1 MSDTDKVCDKA
12 YDKAIENLIDI
23 HVALDECR
31 FAQNELPDFRV
42 DTVRLPSVRDDVVL
56 FRISATNL
64 GSEPVRPT
72 AIDLK
77 IDGDAVPGIEA
88 DAWRFYKEG
97 LTVVGVAGS
106 RRSGDCDFELD
117 PNFLPLTVSDPAA
130 YRWDR
135 PGRFLAEQVGV
146 VQDERTGEALLAGL
160 VTSTVALGRIA
171 LDAGAPEGASLRIVL
186 DVAGLQIP
194 PGETV
199 VLETLMLARGRDV
212 ERLLED
218 YADELGARMGAL
230 NAGRVPRGW
239 CSYYQY
245 YGHETEDDILENAR
259 FLAAHRED
267 LPAEVIQIDDGWQA
281 ARGHWLESHAGK
293 FPHGMA
299 WLAAQIRELGFTPGI
314 WVAPFLVSESAPI
327 HRDHPEWLLRD
338 RNGVL
343 LAMGDNHFLD
353 PTHPEALAWLKE
365 VFQTLREWGYA
376 YFKLDFLFVGTHHG
390 ARYHA
395 DGVTRVQAYRGALAA
410 IREAVGAAS
419 FILGGT
425 SLIGPNVGLVDGC
438 RISTDVT
445 PFWGLPGRTPESPA
459 IANVCRNIVNR
470 GYQHRRL
477 WINDPDCLI
486 VREAHGR
493 AKYAHIPSLTLAETR
508 MLASAMILSGGALFL
523 GDRLA
528 PIPTARLAI
537 LETVWKL
544 ANGRAAR
551 PLDRMAET
559 VPRLWLREGEGTEAD
574 PHLLGVFN
582 WDEASRDVPINWDA
596 LGLGPGD
603 WACADVWNGGTPT
616 AERGAGRVA
625 LPPRS
630 CRLFRIAAASREAK
644 EIR

>member
-299 WLAAQIRELGFTPGI
+299 WLAARRKPPRRRCPCPTPGSTTI
-314 WVAPFLVSESAPI
+314 PNCWRPSTVTTRRRLWRTSMTTATPPGRSTWPAPIPRMRIRCCAAPCSSKVASSEFSGSPTLAMRASTRSRARPRLTMPPGDPPTAPRASSESAWRCRNNTLLTF
-327 HRDHPEWLLRD
+327 HRSRTAETTR
-338 RNGVL
+338 R
-343 LAMGDNHFLD
+343 LD
-353 PTHPEALAWLKE
+353 PQRS
-365 VFQTLREWGYA
+365 VR
-376 YFKLDFLFVGTHHG
+376 
-390 ARYHA
+390 
-395 DGVTRVQAYRGALAA
+395 
-410 IREAVGAAS
+410 
-419 FILGGT
+419 
-425 SLIGPNVGLVDGC
+425 
-438 RISTDVT
+438 
-445 PFWGLPGRTPESPA
+445 LPGSKES
-459 IANVCRNIVNR
+459 
-470 GYQHRRL
+470 G
-477 WINDPDCLI
+477 
-486 VREAHGR
+486 
-493 AKYAHIPSLTLAETR
+493 
-508 MLASAMILSGGALFL
+508 
-523 GDRLA
+523 
-528 PIPTARLAI
+528 
-537 LETVWKL
+537 
-544 ANGRAAR
+544 
-551 PLDRMAET
+551 
-559 VPRLWLREGEGTEAD
+559 
-574 PHLLGVFN
+574 
-582 WDEASRDVPINWDA
+582 
-596 LGLGPGD
+596 
-603 WACADVWNGGTPT
+603 
-616 AERGAGRVA
+616 
-625 LPPRS
+625 
-630 CRLFRIAAASREAK
+630 
-644 EIR
+644 